1 MVLPSLYEGFGLPI
15 LEAFASDI
23 PVITSNI
30 TSLPEVAA
38 EAAILIDPYSTDDI
52 AQAMLNIATDKALHT
67 KLSKLGQERVKSF
80 SWRATAEKTANIYKS
95 ML

>member
-1 MVLPSLYEGFGLPI
+1 MYLLKTSMLYYSLVWQWSFPHLYEGFGLPL

-38 EAAILIDPYSTDDI
+38 DAAILIDPYSVDDI
-52 AQAMLNIATDKALHT
+52 RMLC
-67 KLSKLGQERVKSF
+67 
-80 SWRATAEKTANIYKS
+80 
-95 ML
+95 